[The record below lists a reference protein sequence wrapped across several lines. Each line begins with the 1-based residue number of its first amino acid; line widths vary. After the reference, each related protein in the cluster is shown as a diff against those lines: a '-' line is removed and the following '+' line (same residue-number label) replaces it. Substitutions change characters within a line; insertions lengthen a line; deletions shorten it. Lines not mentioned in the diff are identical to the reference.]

1 MMLKTE
7 RSTKYPA
14 CKGGQK
20 SALHKNAQKRKASDR
35 NLESIGQT
43 PFS

>member
-1 MMLKTE
+1 MTSKTE

-14 CKGGQK
+14 CKEGQK
-20 SALHKNAQKRKASDR
+20 SDLHKNMQKRKVSDR
-35 NLESIGQT
+35 NFESIGQT